1 MLEANT
7 RSVLARFC
15 DNNWEK
21 AKDVVKLC
29 CVKKHVGD
37 GGELEHTLDD
47 VLGIWVTVQSRYEK
61 HIEINL
67 YKSHYNSPTVAK
79 VFENKF
85 TKLYI

>member
-7 RSVLARFC
+7 RSVLVRFC

-21 AKDVVKLC
+21 AKDVVKIC

-47 VLGIWVTVQSRYEK
+47 VLGIWVTVQSCYEK
-61 HIEINL
+61 QIEIKKNPL
-67 YKSHYNSPTVAK
+67 QKSLQFSNCCKS
-79 VFENKF
+79 
-85 TKLYI
+85 I